1 MKTLYFNKQSNAVL
15 KRDKL
20 VLNSQFKQDL
30 LNELAKL
37 NYKFEFGRNTA
48 WLGTKGLDYK
58 YTGTS
63 HIATGWTPATEILT
77 DKVRTFLLTENR
89 NVYFNHLLVNQYQA
103 GMSLNKHRDNEPEL
117 HSVIASFSLG
127 DDAHFHYGNHQ
138 DGWSDILLSDSD
150 LLIGNRS
157 FFNTVYHSVSKPK
170 NDNVRYNLT
179 WRTIIL

>member
-1 MKTLYFNKQSNAVL
+1 MKTLYYDKQSNAVL

-30 LNELAKL
+30 LNELTKL

-48 WLGTKGLDYK
+48 WLGSKGLDYR
-58 YTGTS
+58 YTGSS

-77 DKVRTFLLTENR
+77 DKVRAFLLTNNR
-89 NVYFNHLLVNQYQA
+89 NVYFNHLLVNQYKA

-117 HSVIASFSLG
+117 RSVIASLSLG
-127 DDAHFHYGNHQ
+127 DDAYFHYGNQ
-138 DGWSDILLSDSD
+138 DGWSKILLSDLD

-157 FFNTVYHSVSKPK
+157 FFNTVTHSVSEPK
-170 NDNVRYNLT
+170 NGGIRYNLT
-179 WRTIIL
+179 WRTIV